1 MCESRGGVV
10 KKRRKTHGI
19 PAISL
24 IVILVFL
31 VSVFFIYA
39 DICLRPVVV
48 TMAQHRIQSLVTRAV
63 NNAIIMVMD
72 DTDIN
77 YDDLV
82 RTEKNET
89 GEIVSIN
96 YNSLN
101 INKLRSSLVHAAIEQ
116 TQKVPATNVY
126 IPVGNMTNIDI
137 FQNKGPKLKFTIT
150 PSSYV
155 EAEVESVFK
164 NTGINQIN
172 HQIFINIKVTAN
184 ALIPNYSTSV
194 VSVNKVCVAET
205 VIIGKV
211 PDSIGNGIIYSDD

>member
-1 MCESRGGVV
+1 M
-10 KKRRKTHGI
+10 KKRRKKVGI
-19 PAISL
+19 SAMSL
-24 IVILVFL
+24 ILITVFL
-31 VSVFFIYA
+31 ISAFFIYA
-39 DICLRPVVV
+39 DICLRPVVI

-72 DTDIN
+72 ETDIK

-82 RTEKNET
+82 EIVKNET

-96 YNSLN
+96 YNSMN
-101 INKLRSSLVHAAIEQ
+101 INKLRSSLVRAAIEH

-137 FQNKGPKLKFTIT
+137 LQNKGPKLKFTIT

-155 EAEVESVFK
+155 EADVESIF
-164 NTGINQIN
+164 NHTGINQIN

-194 VSVNKVCVAET
+194 VSENKVCVAET

-211 PDSIGNGIIYSDD
+211 PESIGNGVIYSDG